1 MRSPGLETRLMP
13 AIVRVRSAAYFMV
26 ISRVGAGRSAFAS
39 TAKPAMKPSRSKM
52 AASASFSFELGIF
65 TVSNWAELALR
76 IRVSMSAM
84 GSVIVMG
91 SPRSPTRLR
100 HAGDLPGVHHRAQA
114 DPAQPELAEH
124 GLGPAASLAPG
135 IPPHLELR
143 DLLLLLDQCLLCH
156 NDYRVSC
163 RNGKPNARKSAR
175 PCSSVWAVVTM
186 VMSIPRIVSMRS

>member
-1 MRSPGLETRLMP
+1 MRRPGFDTRLMP
-13 AIVRVRSAAYFMV
+13 EIVRVRSAAYFMV
-26 ISRVGAGRSAFAS
+26 ISRVGAGRSEVFS
-39 TAKPAMKPSRSKM
+39 MAKPAMKPSRSKM

-76 IRVSMSAM
+76 MRVSMSAI
-84 GSVIVMG
+84 GSVIVIG
-91 SPRSPTRLR
+91 WPRSPARLG
-100 HAGDLPGVHHRAQA
+100 HARDLPGVHHRPKA

-124 GLGPAASLAPG
+124 GLGPAAPLAAG

-175 PCSSVWAVVTM
+175 PCSSVWAVVTI
-186 VMSIPRIVSMRS
+186 VMSMPRIVSMRS